1 MGEEVANVYYMLG
14 KACGDNTCVEKSN
27 KLLEQEIMRYGSYMR
42 FYQSLDADQYS
53 RLTNADKFIDQQY
66 LVFMLHDYFR
76 QCGEAKYKELM
87 GKLNAAGVN
96 TERLQAYQRSYEQA
110 MQQQAAQAAA
120 PAEEESS
127 ISLEEALGN

>member
-1 MGEEVANVYYMLG
+1 
-14 KACGDNTCVEKSN
+14 
-27 KLLEQEIMRYGSYMR
+27 MR
-42 FYQSLDADQYS
+42 FYQSLDVDQYS